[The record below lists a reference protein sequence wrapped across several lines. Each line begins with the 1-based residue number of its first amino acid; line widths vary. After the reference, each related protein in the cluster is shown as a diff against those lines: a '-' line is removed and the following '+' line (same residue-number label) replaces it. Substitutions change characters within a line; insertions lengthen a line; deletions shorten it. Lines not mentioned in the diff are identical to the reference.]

1 MSLASTLRFILSH
14 PLNANAKADALRRFV
29 TWQIQSRISSEPRV
43 VPFVNGANLTIRRG
57 RPASTAN
64 LYTGLH
70 EFAEMGFVLHALRE
84 GDLFVDV
91 GANIGA
97 YSILAASL
105 SGVRCVAF
113 EPTLDTYELLLE
125 NIFLN
130 RYQSRI
136 TAHRTAVGER
146 EGKISVT
153 SSLDTVNHIAGDAD
167 SEAQREDVP
176 LTTLDAVLEGQ
187 CPSVIKV
194 DVEGYETPVINGAR
208 VTLECPGLFALII
221 EMNGSGSRYGYD
233 ETRLDRSLTDKGF
246 EALSYDP
253 LRRLLIPLVD
263 SDPSGNR
270 IYVRGRDA
278 VERRL
283 AEAPQFTLRGG
294 LRI

>member
-1 MSLASTLRFILSH
+1 
-14 PLNANAKADALRRFV
+14 
-29 TWQIQSRISSEPRV
+29 
-43 VPFVNGANLTIRRG
+43 
-57 RPASTAN
+57 
-64 LYTGLH
+64 
-70 EFAEMGFVLHALRE
+70 MGFVLHALRE

-105 SGVRCVAF
+105 AGVRCVAF
-113 EPTLDTYELLLE
+113 EPTLDTYDLLLE

-136 TAHRTAVGER
+136 TPHRTALGDR
-146 EGKISVT
+146 DGKISVT

-167 SEAQREDVP
+167 SDAQREDVP

-208 VTLECPGLFALII
+208 ATLECPGLFALII
-221 EMNGSGSRYGYD
+221 EMNGSGARYGYD
-233 ETRLDRSLTDKGF
+233 ETRLDRLLTDEGF

-253 LRRLLIPLVD
+253 FRRRLVPLVD

-278 VERRL
+278 VEQRL
-283 AEAPQFTLRGG
+283 AQAPPFTLRGG